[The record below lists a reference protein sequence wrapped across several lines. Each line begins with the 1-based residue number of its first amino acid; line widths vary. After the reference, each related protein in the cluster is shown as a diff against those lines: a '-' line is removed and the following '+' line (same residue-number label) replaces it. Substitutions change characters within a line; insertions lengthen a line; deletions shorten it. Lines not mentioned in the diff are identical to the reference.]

1 MELTVDRLRPQEG
14 FSLVELLSAIAISGF
29 VLATAGLVVV
39 AALRLSN
46 TIGEKTGS
54 AQVGRVTVEQIG
66 QRIRS
71 QTCLF
76 PGEYRI
82 NGSGSPATLRGA
94 SIVHA
99 SATKLIFIG
108 DLGNQG
114 GTTGAT
120 GSVGFQPEVRWL
132 EVSGAVG
139 PTGSAT
145 LFEGWTESTS
155 ARPYN
160 FNISPQTSFN
170 GFATTSGAA
179 TVSPAVLRA
188 MADRVQSVPG
198 YARIFSYYNDAGAPV
213 TESSGAVPL
222 ASLETITRIQVAFRV
237 AGKRTN
243 LVTNPEAAQFVNDFY
258 IRTLTDRCEGA

>member
-1 MELTVDRLRPQEG
+1 MVTTMDRLRQQEG
-14 FSLVELLSAIAISGF
+14 FTLIEMLSSIAISGF

-54 AQVGRVTVEQIG
+54 AQTGRVTVEQIG
-66 QRIRS
+66 QRVRS

-82 NGSGSPATLRGA
+82 NGSGTPAAARGA
-94 SIVHA
+94 SIIHA
-99 SATKLIFIG
+99 SASKLIFIG
-108 DLGNQG
+108 DLGDQG

-120 GSVGFQPEVRWL
+120 GSVGFRPEVRWL

-145 LFEGWTESTS
+145 LREGWTESTS

-160 FNISPQTSFN
+160 FNISPQSSFD
-170 GFATTSGAA
+170 GFATTTGAN
-179 TVSPAVLRA
+179 TVTPVTRRA
-188 MADRVQSVPG
+188 MADRVQTVPG
-198 YARIFSYYNDAGAPV
+198 FTRVFNYFNDAGAPV

-237 AGKRTN
+237 SGKRTD
-243 LVTNPEAAQFVNDFY
+243 LVTNSEAAQFVNDFY
-258 IRTLTDRCEGA
+258 VRTLTDRCEGS